1 MPEGQY
7 LTVAMYTA
15 YPYSRGHVHIT
26 GPETTDRVDF
36 DVGFL
41 NDRHDLD
48 LKKHVWAYKKAREI
62 MRRTRMYVG
71 EVAHVHPKFPEGS
84 KAAVALQREDA
95 EEEVEG
101 NIEYTPQ
108 DDAAIEQ
115 FIRETIG
122 TTWHSLGT
130 ARMAPKD
137 QLGVVDET
145 CSVYGVRGLKIADLS
160 IVPKNIGANTNN
172 TALMIGEKVADF
184 VIQELGLG
192 TAA

>member
-1 MPEGQY
+1 M
-7 LTVAMYTA
+7 TVAMYTA

-26 GPETTDRVDF
+26 GLETTDRVDF

-41 NDRHDLD
+41 NDPHDLD
-48 LKKHVWAYKKAREI
+48 LKKHVWGYKKSREI
-62 MRRTRMYVG
+62 MRRTKMHVG
-71 EVAHVHPKFPEGS
+71 EVAHIQPRFPKGS

-95 EEEVEG
+95 EDEVKE

-115 FIRETIG
+115 FIRETVA

-130 ARMAPKD
+130 ARMAPREK
-137 QLGVVDET
+137 LGVVDET
-145 CSVYGVRGLKIADLS
+145 CSVYGVKGLKVADLS
-160 IVPKNIGANTNN
+160 IVPRNIGANTNN

-192 TAA
+192 AAA